1 MKTKTMKKS
10 LCVFLSIIVML
21 SVFTAA
27 FPVIASAADP
37 TPTAGGSGY
46 ISDDY
51 VNLMIDFDKR
61 FSEDE
66 LQVDETSTVIVKGRV
81 YNDAIILNDGNS
93 SITQETGTN
102 CEYFI
107 WSKSKGLLQYK
118 YLDGE
123 VYTFYK
129 KLPYRQSWWKRKI
142 IDVFY

>member
-51 VNLMIDFDKR
+51 VNLR
-61 FSEDE
+61 A
-66 LQVDETSTVIVKGRV
+66 G
-81 YNDAIILNDGNS
+81 A
-93 SITQETGTN
+93 GTN
-102 CEYFI
+102 YAIVTQMRINTKVTFTDI
-107 WSKSKGLLQYK
+107 KHYQYRERFVIK
-118 YLDGE
+118 QE
-123 VYTFYK
+123 
-129 KLPYRQSWWKRKI
+129 
-142 IDVFY
+142 